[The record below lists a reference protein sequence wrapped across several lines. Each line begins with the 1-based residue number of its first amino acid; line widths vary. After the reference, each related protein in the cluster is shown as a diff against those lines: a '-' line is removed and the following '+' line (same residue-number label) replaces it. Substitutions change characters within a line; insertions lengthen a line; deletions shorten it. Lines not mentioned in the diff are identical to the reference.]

1 MTDPAAD
8 PAERLLT
15 AEADDAFAALA
26 DRTRRRILVRLA
38 DQPDDAGAVARE
50 LGVSRQAAAKQ
61 LRQLVDA
68 GLVEV
73 RPDRRRRVHS
83 VEPARL
89 REVSDLLAA
98 VSRGWERRLSQV
110 KDLAEQRSREK
121 SGE

>member
-1 MTDPAAD
+1 MTDHADD
-8 PAERLLT
+8 PAEGLLT
-15 AEADDAFAALA
+15 AEADDVFVALA

-38 DQPDDAGAVARE
+38 EQPDDAGAVALD

-73 RPDRRRRVHS
+73 RTDRRRRVHS
-83 VEPARL
+83 VETERL
-89 REVSDLLAA
+89 REISDLLGMA
-98 VSRGWERRLSQV
+98 SRGWERRLSQV